1 MQKNIFISTFL
12 AFFSL
17 IALSSGQAQA
27 SESVLGPEH
36 EVSHEV
42 VSSAVDR
49 YAQENS
55 LSDQDKVLVSKVV
68 QESIDAGYE
77 VNWQQFDFKN
87 TDQDNQATSV
97 AKILDSILTNALS
110 QLTKDLIAVGAD
122 KEKTDKINAE
132 RKILSAKQDRVMSS
146 WSAAFTGDPSLMNQ

>member
-1 MQKNIFISTFL
+1 MGKNIFLSTFL
-12 AFFSL
+12 ACL
-17 IALSSGQAQA
+17 CLVVLSSGQAQA

-36 EVSHEV
+36 EISHEV
-42 VSSAVDR
+42 VLSAVDR

-55 LSDQDKVLVSKVV
+55 LSDQDKALVSKVV
-68 QESIDAGYE
+68 QESIDAGYN

-97 AKILDSILTNALS
+97 AKALDSILTDALS

-122 KEKTDKINAE
+122 KEKTDKINAQ
-132 RKILSAKQDRVMSS
+132 RQVLSAKQDRVMSS
-146 WSAAFTGDPSLMNQ
+146 WSAAFTGDPSLMSQ